1 MVFSLRP
8 QQQRDKMKYLKLLAV
23 FMNSSLLVDLE
34 YRANFIVQAIM
45 GVFQTGITYISVA
58 LFFTHTDN
66 LGGWTYEQSLII
78 VGLFSIING
87 VIYVFMQ
94 PNIKR
99 IVEMV
104 RDGTMD
110 FVLTKPVNSQFM
122 ATLRYVKYSGM
133 ANIVAGFA
141 IIALAFGR
149 MGYAPDAPALVA
161 FALMLS
167 IAILIVYSIWLVMGA
182 TAFWFVKIDNLAE
195 LFNTLF
201 DTARFPITT
210 FSGIM
215 RIFFTF
221 VLPVAFITTVPAQAV
236 LGQLEWLT
244 IAGALLMGAA
254 LFIAGS
260 LFWRYT
266 VRSYTSASS

>member
-1 MVFSLRP
+1 
-8 QQQRDKMKYLKLLAV
+8 MKYTKLLAV
-23 FMNSSLLVDLE
+23 FLKSSLLVDLE
-34 YRANFIVQAIM
+34 YRANFVVQAFM
-45 GVFQTGITYISVA
+45 GVFQAGITYLSVA

-66 LGGWTYEQSLII
+66 LGGWSYEQSLVI
-78 VGLFSIING
+78 VGMFSLING
-87 VIYVFMQ
+87 VIFTFMQ

-122 ATLRYVKYSGM
+122 ATLRHIKFSGFSDV
-133 ANIVAGFA
+133 IAGSA
-141 IIALAFGR
+141 IIVFALSR
-149 MGYAPDAPALVA
+149 MGYVPDAASLAA
-161 FALMLS
+161 FALMLV
-167 IAILIVYSIWLVMGA
+167 IAIVIVYSIWLVMGA

-215 RIFFTF
+215 RIFLTF
-221 VLPVAFITTVPAQAV
+221 VLPVAFITTVPARAI
-236 LGQLEWLT
+236 LGQLDWLT
-244 IAGALLMGAA
+244 VAGALLMGAA